1 MKITVKTVVA
11 APLARVW
18 EAWTTPADIV
28 LWNFASQDWCCPSA
42 EVDLRV
48 GGAWKA
54 RMEAKDG
61 SFGFDF
67 EANIS
72 ALEPCSL
79 LQYSLGD
86 DRLVDVRFSST
97 EDGILVEESF
107 DAEDENSAEMQRAG
121 WQAILDNFRKHV
133 EGSK

>member
-1 MKITVKTVVA
+1 MKITVQTVVS
-11 APLARVW
+11 APLERVW

-28 LWNFASQDWCCPSA
+28 LWNFASEDWCCPAA

-48 GGAWKA
+48 GGLWKA

-67 EANIS
+67 EATIS
-72 ALEPCSL
+72 ALEPCAL

-86 DRLVDVRFSST
+86 DRLVDVEFSNT
-97 EDGILVEESF
+97 GAGVLVEESF

-133 EGSK
+133 EGAK

>member
-1 MKITVKTVVA
+1 MKITVKTVVS
-11 APLARVW
+11 APLERVW

-28 LWNFASQDWCCPSA
+28 QWNFASDDWCCPSA

-48 GGAWKA
+48 GGLWKA

-67 EANIS
+67 EATIS
-72 ALEPCSL
+72 ALEPARL

-86 DRLVDVRFSST
+86 RMVDVRFSST
-97 EDGILVEESF
+97 EAGILVEESF

-133 EGSK
+133 EASM

>member
-1 MKITVKTVVA
+1 MKITVQTVVS
-11 APLARVW
+11 APIERVW

-28 LWNFASQDWCCPSA
+28 QWNFASEDWCCPSA
-42 EVDLRV
+42 KVDLRA
-48 GGAWKA
+48 GGTYSA

-67 EANIS
+67 EAVLS
-72 ALEPCSL
+72 AVEPCTF
-79 LQYSLGD
+79 LQYSMGD
-86 DRLVDVRFSST
+86 DRLVDVRFTSA
-97 EDGILVEESF
+97 DGGVLVEESF

>member
-1 MKITVKTVVA
+1 MKITVQTVVS
-11 APLARVW
+11 APLERVW

-28 LWNFASQDWCCPSA
+28 LWNFASDDWCCPSA
-42 EVDLRV
+42 EIDLRV
-48 GGAWKA
+48 GGLWKA

-67 EANIS
+67 EATIS
-72 ALEPCSL
+72 ALEPASL

-86 DRLVDVRFSST
+86 DRLVDVRFSLT
-97 EDGILVEESF
+97 EAGVLVEESF

-133 EGSK
+133 EASK

>member
-1 MKITVKTVVA
+1 MKITVQTVVS
-11 APLARVW
+11 APIERVW

-28 LWNFASQDWCCPSA
+28 LWNFASDDWCCPSA
-42 EVDLRV
+42 EIDLRV
-48 GGAWKA
+48 GGLWKA

-67 EANIS
+67 EAVLS
-72 ALEPCSL
+72 AVEPCTF

-86 DRLVDVRFSST
+86 DRVVDVRFTSA
-97 EDGILVEESF
+97 DGGVLVEESF